1 MKINPMKPNLIIII
15 IISFF
20 VGNILNAQNAKYWVF
35 LKNKK
40 NVTFDP
46 YNYFDKKT
54 IERRL
59 AYGIPLIDSTDF
71 PLNQEY
77 VNTVTGIVDSVS
89 HQSRWFN
96 AMSVYAT
103 EQEIEK
109 VNELPFVSSIEA
121 MELFCYPA
129 EYESSEWDTI
139 IYPSLLNIM
148 EKQTNRMGGSFF
160 QESNID
166 GKGIRIA
173 IFDGGFPTV
182 NTSPAFEHI
191 RKEGRII
198 KTWDFAKNKEFVYG
212 YISQGTMVMSCIGGM
227 INGEKIGLATG
238 AEFLLART
246 EVRSEPFSEEENWL
260 AAVEWADKNGADII
274 NSSLGYTYHRYF
286 PNQMD
291 GKTTFVTKAA
301 NLAAKKGILVVNAA
315 GNDGNNSW
323 KIIGAPA
330 DADSVLSVGGIYPA
344 TDYHTSFSS
353 YGPTWDKRL
362 KPNVCAYAHV
372 TAAGKN
378 GMTSTQG
385 TSFASPLVAGF
396 AACAWQFMGKG
407 INNMQMFKMIEK
419 SGDLYPYFDYAHGY
433 GVPQAGSF
441 ARFKLSKPD
450 TLSLEKTFDFM
461 NEDGF
466 VKVIAVQKYVGRKS
480 ERSKNY
486 LYYNIQNPDGT
497 LKEYFI
503 VSVDQTEV
511 LKLPLTD
518 YKKGQKLNVHLGN
531 YTNTFEF

>member
-1 MKINPMKPNLIIII
+1 MKRILFLIILIL
-15 IISFF
+15 FF
-20 VGNILNAQNAKYWVF
+20 AGNICSAQNAKYWVF

-40 NVTFDP
+40 DITFDP
-46 YNYFDKKT
+46 YKYFDNKT

-59 AYGIPLIDSTDF
+59 AFDIPLIDSTDF
-71 PLNQEY
+71 PLNPEY
-77 VNTVTGIVDSVS
+77 VNAVTLIVDSIS

-103 EQEIEK
+103 EQEIAE
-109 VNELPFVSSIEA
+109 VNKLSFVSSVER
-121 MELFCYPA
+121 MELFCYPT
-129 EYESSEWDTI
+129 EYESMGWDTI
-139 IYPSLLNIM
+139 IDPSLLDIM

-160 QESNID
+160 QKSNID

-182 NTSPAFEHI
+182 DTSPAFEHI
-191 RKEGRII
+191 RKDGRII
-198 KTWDFAKNKEFVYG
+198 KTWDFTKNREFVYS
-212 YISQGTMVMSCIGGM
+212 YISHGTMVMSCIGGM
-227 INGEKIGLATG
+227 VNGKKIGLATG

-246 EVRSEPFSEEENWL
+246 EVKSEPFSEEENWL

-291 GKTTFVTKAA
+291 GKTSLVARAA

-315 GNDGNNSW
+315 GNDGDNSW
-323 KIIGAPA
+323 KIVGTPA
-330 DADSVLSVGGIYPA
+330 DADSVLSVGGIDPA

-353 YGPTWDKRL
+353 FGPTWDKRF
-362 KPNVCAYAHV
+362 KPNVCAYGHV
-372 TAAGKN
+372 TAAGKS
-378 GMTSTQG
+378 GLTSTQG

-396 AACAWQFMGKG
+396 AACAWQLMGKG
-407 INNMQMFKMIEK
+407 INNMQMFNMIEK

-441 ARFKLSKPD
+441 ARFKWSEPD
-450 TLSLEKTFDFM
+450 TLSTEKTFDFE

-466 VKVIAVQKYVGRKS
+466 VKVIAEPEYVGNKI
-480 ERSKNY
+480 EDSKHY
-486 LYYNIQNPDGT
+486 LYYNIQNQDGT
-497 LKEYFI
+497 LKKYFVI
-503 VSVDQTEV
+503 SINQSEV
-511 LKLPLTD
+511 LKLLISD